1 LTHAPVLA
9 LPEKPFEVITDAS
22 IEGVGAV
29 LLQEGRP
36 LAFESRKLQP
46 AEVWYT
52 TGEQELL
59 AVVHALKTW
68 RYYLEGPLF
77 SETRPQPVG
86 SSQHSAKSLQAPSAL
101 DGVFAEIQDHMAL
114 QTRQG

>member
-9 LPEKPFEVITDAS
+9 LPDFEKPFEAITDAS

-36 LAFESRKLQP
+36 LAFESRKLQF
-46 AEVWYT
+46 AEVRYT

-59 AVVHALKTW
+59 AV
-68 RYYLEGPLF
+68 
-77 SETRPQPVG
+77 SSTR
-86 SSQHSAKSLQAPSAL
+86 S
-101 DGVFAEIQDHMAL
+101 
-114 QTRQG
+114 